1 MRQLTPEE
9 EQKILDSAP
18 TGTFALMLL
27 VGVLIFA
34 GWVYMF
40 FYMFLEHGPVN

>member
-1 MRQLTPEE
+1 MNQLSPEE
-9 EQKILDSAP
+9 EQKILASP
-18 TGTFALMLL
+18 PVGTFALMLL

-40 FYMFLEHGPVN
+40 FGMFLENGPVN